1 MRVDPIS
8 KTTSDVQCDFSSK
21 YDDHCRQYHLLPL
34 SSVKIKLDSGIID
47 LDTDSLRFDDWTP
60 LCSAIGTCKTLRSL
74 TLRSQYYNSL
84 SNNFAEAERRTL
96 KRASSASK
104 RPPIFQSK
112 ELLSKICTHI
122 KDSLLITTELVLLEF
137 DGLPFRRKDLTTL
150 AQGIAKCKSLI
161 HFRLTNSPIGDEGL
175 DILCRHLNQAP
186 KIREVDF
193 SACSLTSQGAH
204 IIADLIRQQGNRRH
218 TDVWKES
225 LRHQQKESLPYQNPM
240 LDHMSGLRRVT
251 LNRNSLIADRGATFL
266 AEVLEADLWIKA
278 LDLQDCAISTNGAK
292 EFLNAAKY
300 NSLIH
305 IIDIRN
311 NPLVD
316 RDIMEKLIEQLLI
329 NCEDDRLCEYK
340 WLKLESPRRPRSK
353 IARTTTTTGANRPAY
368 FNPKTPVDP
377 AKLQRSKST
386 GSVSTEPRSDG
397 IPWRTA
403 ARASRLP
410 YVYMG
415 FPPKLPTRGFHSS
428 EESIY
433 GNGTGGDLQQQQLK
447 ENPISRIQRLESKLR
462 EERQAKRQLEEQLQ
476 QVLSKNDL
484 AQREQDHFCAVV
496 ENTFQKFQKFLDF
509 LRSKRLGEL
518 ITMAGLDDA
527 FTNPLEERRETPLN
541 IANGSNTN
549 HQTVVAE
556 NNDERLQ
563 SSSSSSSTS
572 GSIDTNMKITTEIDV
587 TLVKNSATVT
597 VATTSPCEAS
607 NQFMCM
613 ESGRCIDKEKVCD
626 FIVDCQNAGD
636 EHSCNNCTF
645 DGTPSSL
652 CGWNGV
658 SKGSLMW
665 KLRSNGALAADNQRS

>member
-8 KTTSDVQCDFSSK
+8 KTASDVPCDFSAK
-21 YDDHCRQYHLLPL
+21 YDDYCRQYHLLPL

-47 LDTDSLRFDDWTP
+47 LDTDTLRFDDWTP

-74 TLRSQYYNSL
+74 TLRSQYYNSS

-122 KDSLLITTELVLLEF
+122 KDSLLITTELVLLEL
-137 DGLPFRRKDLTTL
+137 DGLPFRRKDLTIL

-161 HFRLTNSPIGDEGL
+161 HFRLTNSSIGDEGL

-251 LNRNSLIADRGATFL
+251 LNRNPLIADRGATFL
-266 AEVLEADLWIKA
+266 AEVIEADLWIKA

-292 EFLNAAKY
+292 EFLNAANY

-316 RDIMEKLIEQLLI
+316 RDIMEKLIEQLLV

-353 IARTTTTTGANRPAY
+353 IARTATTTAGANQPVHFHPR
-368 FNPKTPVDP
+368 TPIDP
-377 AKLQRSKST
+377 TKLQRSKST

-403 ARASRLP
+403 ARAARLP
-410 YVYMG
+410 G
-415 FPPKLPTRGFHSS
+415 FPPRLPTRAFHSS

-433 GNGTGGDLQQQQLK
+433 GAGGGGGGGVGGGEFQQQQMK
-447 ENPISRIQRLESKLR
+447 ENSNSRIQRLENKLR
-462 EERQAKRQLEEQLQ
+462 EERQAKKQLEEQLQ
-476 QVLSKNDL
+476 QILAKNDL
-484 AQREQDHFCAVV
+484 AQRQQDHFCAVV

-527 FTNPLEERRETPLN
+527 FTNPLDELRETSLS

-549 HQTVVAE
+549 HQSVIAE
-556 NNDERLQ
+556 KSEERSQ
-563 SSSSSSSTS
+563 SSSSSSE
-572 GSIDTNMKITTEIDV
+572 TT
-587 TLVKNSATVT
+587 TKH
-597 VATTSPCEAS
+597 
-607 NQFMCM
+607 
-613 ESGRCIDKEKVCD
+613 ES
-626 FIVDCQNAGD
+626 
-636 EHSCNNCTF
+636 
-645 DGTPSSL
+645 
-652 CGWNGV
+652 
-658 SKGSLMW
+658 
-665 KLRSNGALAADNQRS
+665 